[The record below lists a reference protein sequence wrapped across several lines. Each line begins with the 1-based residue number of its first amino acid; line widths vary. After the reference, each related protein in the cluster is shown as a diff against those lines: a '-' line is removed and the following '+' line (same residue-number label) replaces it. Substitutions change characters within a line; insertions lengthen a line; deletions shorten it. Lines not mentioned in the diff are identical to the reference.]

1 MPDVLTHLSRF
12 TIAWIE
18 WTIYTVIILREAS
31 ITNSV
36 PLWWESVQIFASMA
50 AFVLGKIGAR
60 LVSISGS
67 QLAIDWRTTRN
78 WFFSHEL
85 PIPVINQS
93 FHSNL
98 DQNLIKFGSE
108 FYADKCYYQK
118 CGLTLNEMKTSKSVF
133 VAISR
138 MLLIPV
144 YVIDWKLNSQIIT
157 TWKVTLVIS
166 IGL

>member
-1 MPDVLTHLSRF
+1 MSSHIWVDLQS
-12 TIAWIE
+12 WIE

-31 ITNSV
+31 ITDSV

-108 FYADKCYYQK
+108 FYTDKCYYQK